1 MSSYESVLVG
11 RYEVERPYDVDSD
24 NAVDRAARRQV
35 RQHSRRQRLRGV
47 VRQRVQPERA
57 LETRTQT
64 PCCGFIYDAAAQKGR
79 QATGTAGMCPGNTQ
93 TPCRGFIY
101 DERLRGVVRQRVQ
114 PECALE
120 TRTQTP
126 HRRFI
131 YDQRLRGVVRQRV
144 QPERALATHTDT
156 LSQTYNRE
164 RKCAENYN
172 K

>member
-11 RYEVERPYDVDSD
+11 RYEVERSYDVDSD

-57 LETRTQT
+57 L
-64 PCCGFIYDAAAQKGR
+64 A
-79 QATGTAGMCPGNTQ
+79 
-93 TPCRGFIY
+93 
-101 DERLRGVVRQRVQ
+101 
-114 PECALE
+114 

-144 QPERALATHTDT
+144 QPERALETRTQTPCRGFIYDAAAQKGRQATGTAGTCPSNTQTPCRGFIYDQRLKGVVRQRVQPERALATHTDT

-164 RKCAENYN
+164 RK
-172 K
+172 